1 MLKKIKK
8 AIKYLFDINNER
20 LKERALAIAT
30 AEGKTNGCIFKYS
43 GYIFYINIFTD
54 EIEII
59 GKY

>member
-8 AIKYLFDINNER
+8 AIKYLFDIDNER
-20 LKERALAIAT
+20 LKERALAIAE

-43 GYIFYINIFTD
+43 GYIFYIIAFND

-59 GKY
+59 GTY

>member
-8 AIKYLFDINNER
+8 AIKYLFDIDNER
-20 LKERALAIAT
+20 LKERALAIAE

-43 GYIFYINIFTD
+43 GYIFYINSFND

-59 GKY
+59 GTY